1 MLDAIAECEKA
12 GYADGLAAGLA
23 QALTG
28 VDVLCPP
35 GPVAAVPAAAVPAG
49 AAVIGHRL
57 ADLEGI
63 SLVRC
68 ADHEPARGLTALG
81 ARLGAVR
88 LGITGLLI
96 ERAVEHLSG
105 RTAGGEATIRKQLV
119 AGTLADALTATES
132 LRQRLLVAGHV
143 AVAVTD
149 LHDRLNAIDWEVAK
163 LLGASGYLAC
173 GPARGAYVARLIA
186 NCWIAREAG

>member
-35 GPVAAVPAAAVPAG
+35 GLVAAVPASSAPAG
-49 AAVIGHRL
+49 AVLIGHRL

-68 ADHEPARGLTALG
+68 AAHRPARGLTALG

-88 LGITGLLI
+88 LGITGRLI
-96 ERAVEHLSG
+96 ERAIEHLSG
-105 RTAGGEATIRKQLV
+105 RTAGGEAIIRKQLV
-119 AGTLADALTATES
+119 AGTLADAAAATES
-132 LRQRLLVAGHV
+132 LRQRLDVAGHV
-143 AVAVTD
+143 PVAVTD
-149 LHDRLNAIDWEVAK
+149 LHDRLNAIDWELAK

-173 GPARGAYVARLIA
+173 GPARSAYVARLTA
-186 NCWIAREAG
+186 NCWIARQAR